1 MADENNKL
9 NAELKKAEE
18 DLFTSDDFSVKA
30 PVPLDNAMIPVE
42 QDDFIK
48 PLPAADEDLSPVEAG
63 FVPVREEVP
72 QENPAESPSEFRIMP
87 EIKTF
92 SENRPFHKSDVF
104 SEPVKPV
111 PQSPAPAEQ
120 TAEEMKAVPE
130 EEPQVLLKEHVP
142 VPEEKPQ
149 SSQEKHVSPQPQ
161 AMPARGHE
169 AEQPAPVHYT
179 TVQHQTIAVRDVE
192 NASLGTILREA
203 RNAAGLS
210 AEQVAD
216 VTRIRLDYIIGI
228 ENDDFKRLPPV
239 VFIRAY
245 SRTLAGLYKLDEAT
259 RDVIIRKVNEL
270 EAPADVPE
278 QLLQKLEKDVQV
290 SEEET
295 KKLKR
300 IILYA
305 GLAIALI
312 ISLTITCIV
321 AAAIGKSRSKAQTP
335 SVQNIPAFQSSDL
348 ERLLPQQVPEI
359 IVLDVPQKK

>member
-9 NAELKKAEE
+9 NAELRKVED
-18 DLFTSDDFSVKA
+18 DLFAADDFSAKE
-30 PVPLDNAMIPVE
+30 PVPLDNAMKPVE
-42 QDDFIK
+42 QPDFVK
-48 PLPAADEDLSPVEAG
+48 PLPVADEDLSPVEAG
-63 FVPVREEVP
+63 FVPVKEEVAREIP
-72 QENPAESPSEFRIMP
+72 QGNPPEIRIMP

-92 SENRPFHKSDVF
+92 SENRPLHKSDVF

-111 PQSPAPAEQ
+111 PQPAAPLEHPVE
-120 TAEEMKAVPE
+120 TVKAVPE
-130 EEPQVLLKEHVP
+130 EKPLPRH
-142 VPEEKPQ
+142 EEKVPQ
-149 SSQEKHVSPQPQ
+149 TAVSAQKQ
-161 AMPARGHE
+161 E
-169 AEQPAPVHYT
+169 AEPVHYAS
-179 TVQHQTIAVRDVE
+179 VQHQTIAVRDVE
-192 NASLGTILREA
+192 HASLGTILREA

-210 AEQVAD
+210 AEQAAD
-216 VTRIRLDYIIGI
+216 VTKIRLDYIVGI

-245 SRTLAGLYKLDEAT
+245 SRTLAGLYKLDQAT
-259 RDVIIRKVNEL
+259 QDVIMQKVNEL

-305 GLAIALI
+305 GLVIALI

-321 AAAIGKSRSKAQTP
+321 AAAIGKSRNRVQAPAEQRT
-335 SVQNIPAFQSSDL
+335 SVPAFQSADL
-348 ERLLPQQVPEI
+348 EKLLPQQVPEI
-359 IVLDVPQKK
+359 NVLEVPQKK

>member
-9 NAELKKAEE
+9 NAELRKVED
-18 DLFTSDDFSVKA
+18 DLFAADDFSAKE
-30 PVPLDNAMIPVE
+30 PVPLDNAMKPVE
-42 QDDFIK
+42 QPDFVK
-48 PLPAADEDLSPVEAG
+48 PLPVADEDLSPVEAG
-63 FVPVREEVP
+63 FVPVKEEVAREIS
-72 QENPAESPSEFRIMP
+72 QENPPEIRIMP

-92 SENRPFHKSDVF
+92 SENRPLHKSDVF

-111 PQSPAPAEQ
+111 PQPAAPLEHPVE
-120 TAEEMKAVPE
+120 TVKAVPE
-130 EEPQVLLKEHVP
+130 ETPVP
-142 VPEEKPQ
+142 VPEEKPLPRHE
-149 SSQEKHVSPQPQ
+149 EKVPQTAVSAQKQ
-161 AMPARGHE
+161 E
-169 AEQPAPVHYT
+169 AEPVHYAS
-179 TVQHQTIAVRDVE
+179 VQHQTIAVRDVE
-192 NASLGTILREA
+192 HASLGTILREA

-210 AEQVAD
+210 AEQAAD
-216 VTRIRLDYIIGI
+216 VTKIRLDYIVGI

-245 SRTLAGLYKLDEAT
+245 SRTLAGLYKLDQAT
-259 RDVIIRKVNEL
+259 QDVIMQKVNEL

-305 GLAIALI
+305 GLVIALI

-321 AAAIGKSRSKAQTP
+321 AAAIGKSRNRVQAPAEQRT
-335 SVQNIPAFQSSDL
+335 SVPTFQSADL
-348 ERLLPQQVPEI
+348 EKLLPQQVPEI
-359 IVLDVPQKK
+359 NVLEVPQKK

>member
-9 NAELKKAEE
+9 NAELRKVED
-18 DLFTSDDFSVKA
+18 DLFAADDFSAKE
-30 PVPLDNAMIPVE
+30 PVPLDNAMKPVE
-42 QDDFIK
+42 QPDFVK
-48 PLPAADEDLSPVEAG
+48 PLPVADEDLSPVEAG
-63 FVPVREEVP
+63 FVPVKEEVAREIP
-72 QENPAESPSEFRIMP
+72 QENPPEIRIMP

-92 SENRPFHKSDVF
+92 SENRPLHKSDVF

-111 PQSPAPAEQ
+111 PQPAAPLEHPVE
-120 TAEEMKAVPE
+120 TVKAVPVE
-130 EEPQVLLKEHVP
+130 TP
-142 VPEEKPQ
+142 VPEEKPLPRHE
-149 SSQEKHVSPQPQ
+149 EKVPQTAVSAQKQ
-161 AMPARGHE
+161 E
-169 AEQPAPVHYT
+169 AEPVHYAS
-179 TVQHQTIAVRDVE
+179 VQHQTIAVRDVE
-192 NASLGTILREA
+192 HASLGTILREA

-210 AEQVAD
+210 AEQAAD
-216 VTRIRLDYIIGI
+216 VTKIRLDYIVGI

-245 SRTLAGLYKLDEAT
+245 SRTLAGLYKLDQAT
-259 RDVIIRKVNEL
+259 QDVIMQKVNEL

-305 GLAIALI
+305 GLVIALI

-321 AAAIGKSRSKAQTP
+321 AAAIGKSRNRVQAPAEQRT
-335 SVQNIPAFQSSDL
+335 SVPTFQSADL
-348 ERLLPQQVPEI
+348 EKLLPQQVPEI
-359 IVLDVPQKK
+359 NVLEVPQKK